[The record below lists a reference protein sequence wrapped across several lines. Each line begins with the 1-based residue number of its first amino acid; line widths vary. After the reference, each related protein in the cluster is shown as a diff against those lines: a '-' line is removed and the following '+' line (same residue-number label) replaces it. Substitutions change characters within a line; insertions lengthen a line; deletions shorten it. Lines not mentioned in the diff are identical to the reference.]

1 MAKKIT
7 LDTLEAL
14 LNEVDKAYNDNSRVI
29 SDIQNS
35 DIRQIIQ
42 DYSEHALNHGIPTLK
57 IPAGIVAA
65 ETVAGVAVGLS
76 GAVAGGGIG
85 TGTAAIMGVVGGS
98 TAAATG
104 ASTGAAVG
112 SAVPIVGTLIGAGV
126 GLLVGGLVGGAIM
139 AKQKQKRER
148 LYQEAISK
156 QNGQI
161 SALTREVQSLQDK
174 INKKDEQIDR
184 LIDRLNYLLGLLS
197 SYEDT
202 KTALT
207 A

>member
-1 MAKKIT
+1 MAKKVK

-14 LNEVDKAYNDNSRVI
+14 LDEVDKAYNDKSRVI

-42 DYSEHALNHGIPTLK
+42 DYSEHALKHGIPKLK
-57 IPAGIVAA
+57 IAAGIVVTG
-65 ETVAGVAVGLS
+65 TVAGVAGGLS
-76 GAVAGGGIG
+76 GAVAGSGIG
-85 TGTAAIMGVVGGS
+85 AGTATIMGVVGGS

-112 SAVPIVGTLIGAGV
+112 SAVPIVGTLIGAGA
-126 GLLVGGLVGGAIM
+126 GLVIGVFVGKAIT
-139 AKQKQKRER
+139 AKHNQKRER

-161 SALTREVQSLQDK
+161 EALTREVQSLQDK
-174 INKKDEQIDR
+174 INKKDEEIEH
-184 LIDRLNYLLGLLS
+184 LKLLLGVLS
-197 SYEDT
+197 AYEDT
-202 KTALT
+202 KAAL
-207 A
+207 AA